1 MTCLEVRD
9 QLPEYALGV
18 LPAERVRDLE
28 RHLEGCAGCRRETAE
43 LHQGVETMSFSL
55 PQASPPPALADRVVR
70 GLFEG
75 ARAKP
80 SQPRASRRA
89 VRVLAA
95 ATLAAA
101 LVAFGAIGWGV
112 AERHRAQS
120 INAIAI
126 RRIENIDKLDTFIKS
141 LGGQPFQAQLV
152 PVAGIESSGTA
163 VIVSASGANSVV
175 IIDVL
180 PLIPNHGPYS
190 VQLIDRSGRVFSLGH
205 LQSSTSGDL
214 VFVQFTAQDLSRVL
228 SVTILD
234 AHSNV
239 VMTGKVAPYSKG

>member
-1 MTCLEVRD
+1 MTCVDARD

-80 SQPRASRRA
+80 TKPRVSRRL
-89 VRVLAA
+89 VRALAA
-95 ATLAAA
+95 ATIAAA
-101 LVAFGAIGWGV
+101 LLAFGSIGWGV
-112 AERHRAQS
+112 AQRQRAQS
-120 INAIAI
+120 INELAHE
-126 RRIENIDKLDTFIKS
+126 RIQNIDQLRKIIGS
-141 LGGQPFQAQLV
+141 IGGQPFQAQLI

-163 VIVSASGANSVV
+163 IIVSASGANSFVAV
-175 IIDVL
+175 DVL
-180 PLIPNHGPYS
+180 PLIPNRGPYT
-190 VQLIDRSGRVFSLGH
+190 VQLIDRSGRVFSMGH
-205 LQSSTSGDL
+205 LQLGTSGDL
-214 VFVQFTAQDLSRVL
+214 ISVEFSDQDLSRSL

-234 AHSNV
+234 NHSNV
-239 VMTGKVAPYSKG
+239 VMTGKVAPYSNG